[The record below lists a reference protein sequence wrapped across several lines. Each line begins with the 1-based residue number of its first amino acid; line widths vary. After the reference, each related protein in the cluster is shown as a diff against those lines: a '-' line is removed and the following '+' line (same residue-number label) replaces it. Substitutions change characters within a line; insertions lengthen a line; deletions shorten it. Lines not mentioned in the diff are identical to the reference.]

1 MTEDAEAQDDEMTAL
16 GSILADDDG
25 GDVVLERAE
34 DSGIWQGS
42 IGVAAEMVVYCSVA
56 SVTER

>member
-25 GDVVLERAE
+25 GGGAVVLERAQ
-34 DSGIWQGS
+34 DKGFWHGS
-42 IGVAAEMVVYCSVA
+42 IGVVAEMVA
-56 SVTER
+56 

>member
-16 GSILADDDG
+16 SSILADDDG
-25 GDVVLERAE
+25 GGAVFLERAE

-42 IGVAAEMVVYCSVA
+42 IGVAAEMVV
-56 SVTER
+56 